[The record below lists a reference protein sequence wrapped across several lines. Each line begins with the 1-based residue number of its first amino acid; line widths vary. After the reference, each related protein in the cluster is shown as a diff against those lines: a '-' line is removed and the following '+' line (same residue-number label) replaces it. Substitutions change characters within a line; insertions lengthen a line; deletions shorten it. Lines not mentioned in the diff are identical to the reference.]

1 MPAGR
6 RKPAG
11 PPGVTRLELAR
22 MLGCN
27 PQTICK
33 WQEEGLP
40 VQARGRG
47 GRASRYDPEACAEW
61 LKARN
66 AAETS
71 ADGLSPSQ
79 EKARRE
85 HWQALVAEQTYRQ
98 RAGELLPRDEV
109 LKVWSAQ
116 CGAIRSRLL
125 AWATTIA
132 DRVHRAGTLEGL
144 PGVEREL
151 GRAAREVLAELAGEA
166 EDGEAGE
173 PPKGKRRRKAVA

>member
-1 MPAGR
+1 
-6 RKPAG
+6 
-11 PPGVTRLELAR
+11 

-27 PQTICK
+27 PQTVCK

-40 VQARGRG
+40 VLARGRG
-47 GRASRYDPEACAEW
+47 GRASRYDPAACAEW

-109 LKVWSAQ
+109 LKVWTAEV
-116 CGAIRSRLL
+116 AAVRTRLL
-125 AWATTIA
+125 SWATTIA

-144 PGVEREL
+144 AGVERTL
-151 GRAAREVLAELAGEA
+151 HDAAREVLTELSGEA
-166 EDGEAGE
+166 EVEVE
-173 PPKGKRRRKAVA
+173 KPRRKRRSRVA